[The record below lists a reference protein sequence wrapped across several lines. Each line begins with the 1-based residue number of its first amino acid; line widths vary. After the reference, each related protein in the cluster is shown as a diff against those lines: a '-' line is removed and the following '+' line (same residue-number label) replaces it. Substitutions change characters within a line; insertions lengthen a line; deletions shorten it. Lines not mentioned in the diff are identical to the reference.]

1 MWKGDLWQ
9 RLYNCYSTLASVDH
23 AQGGLYTFITTAAGL
38 QANLGEISWL
48 QATIDY
54 CGQDPVKFE
63 AIFVSELCI
72 ARYARVIVIFRIIG
86 TPVKVFECR

>member
-1 MWKGDLWQ
+1 M
-9 RLYNCYSTLASVDH
+9 
-23 AQGGLYTFITTAAGL
+23 FITTAAGL
-38 QANLGEISWL
+38 EANLGEISWL

-72 ARYARVIVIFRIIG
+72 ARYARVTVIIFRIID
-86 TPVKVFECR
+86 TPVKVLECR